1 VLIYLD
7 WVRDALDRRRF
18 YGGDLVTVELL
29 GDICVVFEDYTNG
42 RRDRLARGAV
52 RVSQGHRRVK
62 PYVINSSSSFVSD
75 FKFLV

>member
-1 VLIYLD
+1 MLIYLD

-18 YGGDLVTVELL
+18 CDGDLVTVELL
-29 GDICVVFEDYTNG
+29 GDMFEDYTNG

-62 PYVINSSSSFVSD
+62 LYVINSSSSFVSD
-75 FKFLV
+75 SKFLV